1 MLPRAL
7 RAARR
12 RGPLRRSISLLL
24 VAASAVLA
32 AWLAGIID
40 PPGLASP
47 APWAGSQIG
56 SVPAERLAAAKA
68 ALGRIGVDGRAPKT
82 GYLRE
87 RFGEAW
93 DDVDRNG
100 CDTRNDV
107 LARDLRDVAFAKN
120 SPRCVVASGTLDDP
134 YTAKRISFVRGER
147 SADVQID
154 HVVPLSD
161 AWQKGAQHWS
171 AERRRDFANDPANLL
186 AVDGPANLEKGDG
199 DLATWLPPRRTYRC
213 EYAVR
218 VVEVKA
224 EYGLWMTDAEH
235 RKAADLL
242 GQCRTAE

>member
-1 MLPRAL
+1 MLPRAP

-12 RGPLRRSISLLL
+12 RGKLHRSVSI
-24 VAASAVLA
+24 VVVGAATVLA

-47 APWAGSQIG
+47 APWASSQIG
-56 SVPAERLAAAKA
+56 SVPAERLVAARA
-68 ALGRIGVDGRAPKT
+68 ALGRIGVEGRAPKT
-82 GYLRE
+82 GYTRE

-107 LARDLRDVAFAKN
+107 LARDLRDVVFARG
-120 SPRCVVASGTLDDP
+120 SARCVVSSGTLDDP
-134 YTAKRISFVRGER
+134 YTAKRISFARGER
-147 SADVQID
+147 SAVVQID

-161 AWQKGAQHWS
+161 AWQKGAQRWS
-171 AERRRDFANDPANLL
+171 AERRRAFANDPANLL
-186 AVDGPANLEKGDG
+186 AVDGPANQEKGDG
-199 DLATWLPPRRTYRC
+199 DLATWLPPQRAYRC

-235 RKAADLL
+235 RRAADLL
-242 GQCRTAE
+242 GQCKAA